1 MLSLK
6 ALAGYGGS
14 LVAMGTLAAA
24 VGYGWPWVTVAQ
36 GKTLEQAVDG
46 IAKHLSTVDV
56 TVYQLQKRDCQRDRD
71 DAQAELAQDP
81 HSRSAANALADA
93 QDCIS
98 TYSRLIVKDQSTSP

>member
-1 MLSLK
+1 MISLK
-6 ALAGYGGS
+6 ALAGYASS
-14 LVAMGTLAAA
+14 LVALGALAAG
-24 VGYGWPWVTVAQ
+24 VGYGFPWVTVAQ

-46 IAKHLSTVDV
+46 IAKHLSTMDV

-98 TYSRLIVKDQSTSP
+98 TYSRLIVKDSAASP